1 MPVLDVTIPVY
12 NEEQDLEQSLRRLHA
27 YLHGTFPHTFR
38 ITVADNAST
47 DGTLRVAER
56 VARELREVTVV
67 RLPDK
72 GRGNALRTVWLASP
86 SPVLAYMDVNLS
98 TDLAALAPLIAP
110 LISGHSD
117 LAIGTRLS
125 RSSRVVR
132 GHRRAF
138 IPRGYNL
145 LLHTLLGAHFSDAQ
159 CGFKAIRAD
168 IARQLLPHT
177 ADNAWFFD
185 TELLV
190 LAEKCGL
197 RVHEVPVDWVNDAD
211 AGVDLL
217 RTALADLRGMGR
229 LSRDLAT
236 GRIPVPELRSALDSG
251 SAPVTLRL
259 NGGGMPRLP
268 VPKPRHGFVQA
279 GEIPRRSSR
288 RVDAE
293 KEIGHGP
300 VHRGRSEERHPR
312 HCAGTGEDAPC
323 TAAHGRRGRHVHQ
336 HRIGAPAAQ
345 LLDGRHDGR
354 RGILG
359 YGQAWNPV
367 HMKNTVAQHNGAS
380 GAVNRNLG
388 HPIPPD
394 SVSRLH

>member
-1 MPVLDVTIPVY
+1 MTLTDQAPGILPHTQPRAAVEVPTGAAPALSGAGNIRRVPIDTRAAVDLRTGTAAPVLDVTIPVY

-72 GRGNALRTVWLASP
+72 GRGNALRTVWLAST

-98 TDLAALAPLIAP
+98 TDLAALAPLVAP

-117 LAIGTRLS
+117 LAVGTRLS

-145 LLHTLLGAHFSDAQ
+145 LLHTLLGAHISDAQ

-197 RVHEVPVDWVNDAD
+197 RVHEVPVDWVNESD

-217 RTALADLRGMGR
+217 RTALTDLRGMGR

-236 GRIPVPELRSALDSG
+236 GRIPVLELRSALDGG
-251 SAPVTLRL
+251 SAPVT
-259 NGGGMPRLP
+259 
-268 VPKPRHGFVQA
+268 
-279 GEIPRRSSR
+279 
-288 RVDAE
+288 
-293 KEIGHGP
+293 
-300 VHRGRSEERHPR
+300 
-312 HCAGTGEDAPC
+312 
-323 TAAHGRRGRHVHQ
+323 
-336 HRIGAPAAQ
+336 
-345 LLDGRHDGR
+345 
-354 RGILG
+354 
-359 YGQAWNPV
+359 
-367 HMKNTVAQHNGAS
+367 S
-380 GAVNRNLG
+380 G
-388 HPIPPD
+388 
-394 SVSRLH
+394 

>member
-1 MPVLDVTIPVY
+1 MTFTDQAPGILPHTQLRAADARKSSSPVLHREGTGRRVPIDTRTAVDVRTGTVVPVLDVTIPAY

-27 YLHGTFPHTFR
+27 YLHGTFPHSFR

-67 RLPDK
+67 RLPDA
-72 GRGNALRTVWLASP
+72 GRGKALRTVWLASP

-125 RSSRVVR
+125 RSSRVLR
-132 GHRRAF
+132 GHRWAF
-138 IPRGYNL
+138 ISRGYSL
-145 LLHTLLGAHFSDAQ
+145 LLHTLLGAHVSDAQ

-177 ADNAWFFD
+177 TDNAWFFD

-211 AGVDLL
+211 AGVDLV

-229 LSRDLAT
+229 LGRDLAT
-236 GRIPVPELRSALDSG
+236 GRIPAPELRSALDSN
-251 SAPVTLRL
+251 SAP
-259 NGGGMPRLP
+259 
-268 VPKPRHGFVQA
+268 
-279 GEIPRRSSR
+279 
-288 RVDAE
+288 
-293 KEIGHGP
+293 
-300 VHRGRSEERHPR
+300 
-312 HCAGTGEDAPC
+312 
-323 TAAHGRRGRHVHQ
+323 
-336 HRIGAPAAQ
+336 GAPAE
-345 LLDGRHDGR
+345 R
-354 RGILG
+354 
-359 YGQAWNPV
+359 PS
-367 HMKNTVAQHNGAS
+367 TT
-380 GAVNRNLG
+380 AVIR
-388 HPIPPD
+388 P
-394 SVSRLH
+394 